1 MEYLGETPS
10 QPSPNSNSL
19 VWTFNQSAGDFEAK
33 RLTSGLL
40 SQKFEALLNYK
51 AKDDQSRTLL
61 VDAMFNA
68 LEKTLRAVASPNGR
82 IQANEFISEV
92 KPLFEALTKPESA
105 PFVPARAP
113 EALADIAVA
122 LADRVG
128 KVTDKDFKAAGV
140 YEGNIVPYRDNAT
153 TLGAMVMQYAKTY
166 AELLDQKPKPAKLPA
181 PANKLQA

>member
-1 MEYLGETPS
+1 MEYLGETAAATS
-10 QPSPNSNSL
+10 FTSNSL

-40 SQKFEALLNYK
+40 AQKYEALLNYK
-51 AKDDQSRTLL
+51 AKDDDARTLL
-61 VDAMFNA
+61 ADAMFNA
-68 LEKTLRAVASPNGR
+68 LEKSLRAVASPNGR
-82 IQANEFISEV
+82 IQANEFLSEV

-105 PFVPARAP
+105 PFIPARAP

-128 KVTDKDFKAAGV
+128 KVGDKEFKASGI

-153 TLGAMVMQYAKTY
+153 ALGAMVMQYAKTY
-166 AELLDQKPKPAKLPA
+166 AGLIDQKPKPAKLSVPS
-181 PANKLQA
+181 NKLQT